1 MSGYVKLVSAE
12 GHEFFVHRECAN
24 VSQTIGAMLSGELR
38 TTPWPKVRL
47 LWLTAEGE
55 TIVLDSQR
63 VFDQFAGEEWCVQP
77 WVLHVHEDSPKATH
91 ALALHDASRALFER
105 CAISANSGAQIR
117 RAVF

>member
-47 LWLTAEGE
+47 LCTHDVRG
-55 TIVLDSQR
+55 
-63 VFDQFAGEEWCVQP
+63 VFRRTSSNLMWP
-77 WVLHVHEDSPKATH
+77 HSSTPTSP
-91 ALALHDASRALFER
+91 
-105 CAISANSGAQIR
+105 AIR
-117 RAVF
+117 HHRL

>member
-47 LWLTAEGE
+47 LCTHDVRG
-55 TIVLDSQR
+55 
-63 VFDQFAGEEWCVQP
+63 VFRRTSSNLMWPAF
-77 WVLHVHEDSPKATH
+77 
-91 ALALHDASRALFER
+91 F
-105 CAISANSGAQIR
+105 NSNLSCHQHHR
-117 RAVF
+117 L